1 MADKV
6 MHLITFQVLIDE
18 LLEQTVVV
26 QAILSRDRLIQ
37 LELNVLD
44 LLLKVDILQL
54 GLLAKCI
61 ELISVLL
68 CGLSPLLCLLL
79 MHFFALFLHGFAF

>member
-68 CGLSPLLCLLL
+68 
-79 MHFFALFLHGFAF
+79 